1 MKRLKFSMVGC
12 LLSASIIIG
21 CSSSAIEEPAAA
33 TWEPDPGIDGLSEN
47 GNETENLDDIVGKIP
62 LDFMGW
68 ELQWDQKYINE
79 NTDLDHYI
87 DQEIALAEY
96 TRGWKDEDKYAW
108 IRMAQI
114 EDPELYD
121 LVYDN
126 VLSDFTFND
135 IEFLDDVT
143 FFVRD
148 EQGNA
153 LFVLF
158 YGDYVIQTG
167 VVSLNIKNP
176 ISGEEW
182 EELQSLGYDI
192 VSVLDE
198 AVAKSI
204 QLQADQRKMQLTY
217 LRNTKMAKNRTAY
230 PVNYRQIQNGTLGIT
245 EKKVNVGENAYA
257 KVNVVTNYQ
266 RDRDDNLI
274 CIVSL
279 YVKEIDVG
287 DDDGDDSWTRGFGD
301 IFVAGTLTIHA
312 EQHHFLSPEI
322 TYLESS
328 KSKKNQ
334 RKTWENYGRPIGEY
348 KINYGKSENQPL
360 KENAN
365 LAFIIRDNDSNGLLD
380 CLANVVK
387 NLSGQTGEK
396 ILKEIQNYLDSKSF
410 ETIYGNLVMIKVAE
424 EIKGNTIGAPWN
436 EPIEINLPKKI
447 PPKILPASS
456 ND

>member
-1 MKRLKFSMVGC
+1 MK
-12 LLSASIIIG
+12 
-21 CSSSAIEEPAAA
+21 
-33 TWEPDPGIDGLSEN
+33 
-47 GNETENLDDIVGKIP
+47 NLDDIVEKIP

-68 ELQWDQKYINE
+68 ELQWDQKYINDD
-79 NTDLDHYI
+79 TDLDHYI
-87 DQEIALAEY
+87 DQEIVLTEY

-114 EDPELYD
+114 EDPELYT

-126 VLSDFTFND
+126 VLNDFIYND

-143 FFVRD
+143 FIVRD
-148 EQGNA
+148 EQGNV
-153 LFVLF
+153 LIVLF

-167 VVSLNIKNP
+167 AVSLNFENP
-176 ISGEEW
+176 ISSEEW
-182 EELQSLGYDI
+182 EELLSLGYDV

-198 AVAKSI
+198 AIAKSKH
-204 QLQADQRKMQLTY
+204 QQADQHKMQFAY
-217 LRNTKMAKNRTAY
+217 LINTKMANNLTAY
-230 PVNYRQIQNGTLGIT
+230 PVNYRQIQNDTLGIT
-245 EKKVNVGENAYA
+245 EKKVSVGESAYA

-266 RDRDDNLI
+266 RDTDDNLI

-301 IFVAGTLTIHA
+301 IFVAGTLTIRA

-328 KSKKNQ
+328 KSKKYQ

-365 LAFIIRDNDSNGLLD
+365 LAFIIRDNDTNGLLD

-387 NLSGQTGEK
+387 NLSGQAGEK
-396 ILKEIQNYLDSKSF
+396 ILKEIQKYLDSKSF
-410 ETIYGNLVMIKVAE
+410 ETIYGDLIMIKVAE
-424 EIKGNTIGAPWN
+424 EINGNTIGAPWN

-447 PPKILPASS
+447 PPKVLPTSS